1 MSSVLGTYARKD
13 ISFIEGK
20 GSYLFAENGDKYLDF
35 VQGIATNILGH
46 CHEHLVKTIQH
57 QSKKLW
63 HVSNA
68 FIIPDQERLAKR
80 LTDNTFADFV
90 CFQNSGTEAT
100 EASIKIARKYF
111 HKIGKPEKNR
121 IITFQGAFHGR
132 TLASLFA
139 ANNPKHT
146 EGFGPKV
153 DGFDQVPFP
162 GSNNTSNS
170 DHQIIKEAI
179 NKNTAAIMVETI
191 MGEGGIK
198 VIPDFCLKGLRELC
212 DEHKILLILDEVQ
225 SAYRTGNFFAF
236 EPSGIK
242 PDIVPIAK
250 GIGGGFPLG
259 ACLVTKKVSVGMTAG
274 THGSTF
280 GGNPLAMAIGNAVL
294 DILLKKDFLKNVKKK
309 GEYFYQGLN
318 KIKDKHPKIIGE
330 IRGMGLMVGLKMLV
344 DNTTFIKKLMDHKML
359 TLKAEDNVI
368 RLFPPLI
375 VSNNELDESINKIEK
390 VCEDM
395 N

>member
-1 MSSVLGTYARKD
+1 MSSVLGTYARKN
-13 ISFIEGK
+13 ISFKEGK
-20 GSYLFAENGDKYLDF
+20 GSYLFTDSGEKYLDF

-46 CHEHLVKTIQH
+46 CHEHLVEAIQE

-63 HVSNA
+63 HTSNA

-80 LTDNTFADFV
+80 LCENTFADFV

-132 TLASLFA
+132 TLAALFA
-139 ANNPKHT
+139 ANNPKHI

-153 DGFDQVPFP
+153 DGFDQVPFA
-162 GSNNTSNS
+162 
-170 DHQIIKEAI
+170 DHKAIKKAI
-179 NKNTAAIMVETI
+179 NKNTAAIMIETI

-198 VIPDFCLKGLRELC
+198 VVPDVCLKGLRELC
-212 DEHKILLILDEVQ
+212 DEKNILLILDEVQ

-236 EPSGIK
+236 ENSGIT

-259 ACLVTKKVSVGMTAG
+259 ACLVTKKVSVGMTPG

-280 GGNPLAMAIGNAVL
+280 GGNPLAMAVGNAVL
-294 DILLKKDFLKNVKKK
+294 DVIFAKGFLNTVKQK
-309 GEYFYQGLN
+309 GKYFENGLN
-318 KIKDKHPKIIGE
+318 KIKNKYPKIIEE
-330 IRGMGLMVGLKMLV
+330 IRGVGLMKGIKVLV
-344 DNTTFIKKLMDHKML
+344 DNTEFIKNLMNHKML
-359 TLKAEDNVI
+359 TVKAEENVI
-368 RLFPPLI
+368 RLFPPLT
-375 VSNNELDESINKIEK
+375 VENKDLDEGISKIDE
-390 VCEDM
+390 VCKEM
-395 N
+395 S

>member
-1 MSSVLGTYARKD
+1 MSSVLGTYARKN
-13 ISFIEGK
+13 ISFKEGK
-20 GSYLFAENGDKYLDF
+20 GSYLFTDSGEKYLDF

-46 CHEHLVKTIQH
+46 CHEHLVEAIQE

-63 HVSNA
+63 HTSNA

-80 LTDNTFADFV
+80 LCENTFADFV

-132 TLASLFA
+132 TLAALFA
-139 ANNPKHT
+139 ANNPKHI

-153 DGFDQVPFP
+153 DGFDQVPFA
-162 GSNNTSNS
+162 
-170 DHQIIKEAI
+170 DHKAIKKAI
-179 NKNTAAIMVETI
+179 NKNTAAIMIETI

-198 VIPDFCLKGLRELC
+198 VVPDVCLKGLRELC
-212 DEHKILLILDEVQ
+212 DEKNILLILDEVQ

-236 EPSGIK
+236 ENSGIT

-259 ACLVTKKVSVGMTAG
+259 ACLVTKKVSVGMTPG

-280 GGNPLAMAIGNAVL
+280 GGNPLAMAVGNAVL
-294 DILLKKDFLKNVKKK
+294 DVIFAKGFLNTVKQK
-309 GEYFYQGLN
+309 GKYFENGLN
-318 KIKDKHPKIIGE
+318 KIKDKYPKIIEE
-330 IRGMGLMVGLKMLV
+330 IRGVGLMKGIKVLV
-344 DNTTFIKKLMDHKML
+344 DNTEFIKNLMNHKML
-359 TLKAEDNVI
+359 TVKAEENVI
-368 RLFPPLI
+368 RLFPPLT
-375 VSNNELDESINKIEK
+375 VENKDLDEGISKIDE
-390 VCEDM
+390 VCKEM
-395 N
+395 S

>member
-1 MSSVLGTYARKD
+1 MSSVLGTYASKA
-13 ISFIEGK
+13 ISFTEGK

-35 VQGIATNILGH
+35 VQGIATNVLGH
-46 CHEHLVKTIQH
+46 CHEHLIKTIQE

-68 FIIPDQERLAKR
+68 FIIPEQERLAKR

-132 TLASLFA
+132 TLAALFA

-153 DGFDQVPFP
+153 DGFDQVPFA
-162 GSNNTSNS
+162 
-170 DHQIIKEAI
+170 DHEAIKKAI
-179 NKNTAAIMVETI
+179 NKNTAAIMIETI

-198 VIPDFCLKGLRELC
+198 IVPDVCLKGLRETC
-212 DEHKILLILDEVQ
+212 DAKGLLLILDEVQ
-225 SAYRTGNFFAF
+225 CAYRTGNFFAF
-236 EPSGIK
+236 EKSGVV

-259 ACLVTKKVSVGMTAG
+259 ACLVTKKVSVGMVPG

-280 GGNPLAMAIGNAVL
+280 GGNPLAMAAGNAVL
-294 DILLKKDFLKNVKKK
+294 DIIFGKNFFENVKEK
-309 GEYFYQGLN
+309 GKYFDQCLK
-318 KIKDKHPKIIGE
+318 KIKDKYPNIIGE
-330 IRGMGLMVGLKMLV
+330 IRGVGLIKGLKMLV
-344 DNTTFIKKLMDHKML
+344 DNTEFIKKLMSHKML
-359 TLKAEDNVI
+359 TIKAEENVI
-368 RLFPPLI
+368 RLFPPLN
-375 VSNNELDESINKIEK
+375 VNNNELDEAIYKIGK
-390 VCEDM
+390 VCKEI

>member
-1 MSSVLGTYARKD
+1 MSSVLDTYARKD
-13 ISFIEGK
+13 ISFKEGK
-20 GSYLFAENGDKYLDF
+20 GSYLYTESGDKYLDF

-46 CHEHLVKTIQH
+46 SHEHLVKAIQE

-68 FIIPDQERLAKR
+68 FIIPEQERLAKR

-121 IITFQGAFHGR
+121 IITFKGAFHGR
-132 TLASLFA
+132 TLAALFA
-139 ANNPKHT
+139 ANNPKHV

-153 DGFDQVPFP
+153 EGFDQVPFA
-162 GSNNTSNS
+162 
-170 DHQIIKEAI
+170 DHEAIKKTI

-198 VIPDFCLKGLRELC
+198 IIPDFCLKGLRELC
-212 DEHKILLILDEVQ
+212 DEHEILLILDEVQ
-225 SAYRTGNFFAF
+225 SAYRTGNFLAF
-236 EPSGIK
+236 EPSGVK

-259 ACLVTKKVSVGMTAG
+259 ACLVTKKVSIGMTPG

-280 GGNPLAMAIGNAVL
+280 GGNPLGMAVGNAVL
-294 DILLKKDFLKNVKKK
+294 DILLEKNFFVNVKKK
-309 GEYFYQGLN
+309 GEYFHQELN
-318 KIKDKHPKIIGE
+318 KVKEKYPKVIEE
-330 IRGMGLMVGLKMLV
+330 IRGVGLMTGLRMFV
-344 DNTTFIKKLMDHKML
+344 DNVEFMKKLMENKML
-359 TLKAEDNVI
+359 TVKAEENVI

-375 VSNNELDESINKIEK
+375 VSNNELDEAIKKIEI
-390 VCEDM
+390 VCKAM

>member
-1 MSSVLGTYARKD
+1 MSSVLGTYSRKG
-13 ISFIEGK
+13 ISFKEGK
-20 GSYLFAENGDKYLDF
+20 GSYLFTENGDKYLDF

-46 CHEHLVKTIQH
+46 CHDHLVQTIQK

-68 FIIPDQERLAKR
+68 FVIPDQERLAKR

-121 IITFQGAFHGR
+121 IITFKGAFHGR
-132 TLASLFA
+132 TLAALFA

-153 DGFDQVPFP
+153 DGFDQVPFA
-162 GSNNTSNS
+162 
-170 DHQIIKEAI
+170 DHEAI
-179 NKNTAAIMVETI
+179 KKTISKNTAGIMVETI

-198 VIPDFCLKGLRELC
+198 VVPDYCIKGLRELC
-212 DEHKILLILDEVQ
+212 DENDILLILDEVQ
-225 SAYRTGNFFAF
+225 CAYRTGNFFAF
-236 EPSGIK
+236 EKSGII

-259 ACLVTKKVSVGMTAG
+259 ACLVTKKVSIGMTPG

-280 GGNPLAMAIGNAVL
+280 GGNPLAMAVGNAVL
-294 DILLKKDFLKNVKKK
+294 DIIFSKDFLNNVKKK
-309 GEYFYQGLN
+309 GKYFDERLN
-318 KIKDKHPKIIGE
+318 KIKDKYPKIIGE
-330 IRGMGLMVGLKMLV
+330 VRGIGLIKGIKLLV
-344 DNTTFIKKLMDHKML
+344 DNAEFIMKLMNHKML
-359 TLKAEDNVI
+359 TVKAEENVI
-368 RLFPPLI
+368 RLFPPL
-375 VSNNELDESINKIEK
+375 VVDNKELDEAVILIEK
-390 VCEDM
+390 VCKEM
-395 N
+395 S

>member
-1 MSSVLGTYARKD
+1 MSSVLGTYARKP

-20 GSYLFAENGDKYLDF
+20 GSYLFTKNGDKYLDF
-35 VQGIATNILGH
+35 VQGIGTNILGH
-46 CHEHLVKTIQH
+46 CHEYLVKTIQE

-68 FIIPDQERLAKR
+68 FIIDEQERLAKR
-80 LTDNTFADFV
+80 LTENTFADFV

-121 IITFQGAFHGR
+121 IITFEGAFHGR
-132 TLASLFA
+132 TLAAMFS
-139 ANNPKHT
+139 ANNPKHI

-153 DGFDQVPFP
+153 DGFDQVPFA
-162 GSNNTSNS
+162 
-170 DHQIIKEAI
+170 DHEAIKKAI
-179 NKNTAAIMVETI
+179 NKNTAAIMLETI

-198 VIPDFCLKGLRELC
+198 VVPDFCIKGIRELC
-212 DEHKILLILDEVQ
+212 DEHEILLILDEVQ
-225 SAYRTGNFFAF
+225 CAYRTGNFFAF
-236 EPSGIK
+236 EKSGVN

-259 ACLVTKKVSVGMTAG
+259 ACLVNKKVSVGMTPG

-280 GGNPLAMAIGNAVL
+280 GGNPLAMAVGNAVL
-294 DILLKKDFLKNVKKK
+294 DIIFEKDFFKNVEKK
-309 GEYFYQGLN
+309 GEYFQDGLK
-318 KIKDKHPKIIGE
+318 KIKDKYPKIIE
-330 IRGMGLMVGLKMLV
+330 EVRGVGLIKGLKMLV
-344 DNTTFIKKLMDHKML
+344 DNDEFIKKLMNNKML
-359 TLKAEDNVI
+359 TVKASENVI

-375 VSNNELDESINKIEK
+375 VSNKELDEALVKIEK
-390 VCEDM
+390 VCKEM
-395 N
+395 S

>member
-1 MSSVLGTYARKD
+1 MSSVLGTYARKA
-13 ISFIEGK
+13 ISFTEGK
-20 GSYLFAENGDKYLDF
+20 GSYLFATNGDKYLDF
-35 VQGIATNILGH
+35 VQGIATNVLGH
-46 CHEHLVKTIQH
+46 CHEHLVKTIQE
-57 QSKKLW
+57 QSEKLW

-68 FIIPDQERLAKR
+68 FVIPEQERLAKR

-121 IITFQGAFHGR
+121 ILTFQGAFHGR
-132 TLASLFA
+132 TLAALFA

-153 DGFDQVPFP
+153 DGFDQVPFA
-162 GSNNTSNS
+162 
-170 DHQIIKEAI
+170 DEKALKKAI

-198 VIPDFCLKGLRELC
+198 VVPDFCIKGLRELC
-212 DEHKILLILDEVQ
+212 DKHDILLILDEVQ
-225 SAYRTGNFFAF
+225 CAYRTGNFFAF
-236 EPSGIK
+236 EKSGIA

-259 ACLVTKKVSVGMTAG
+259 ACLLTKKVSVGMTSG

-280 GGNPLAMAIGNAVL
+280 GGNPLAMAVGNAVL
-294 DILLKKDFLKNVKKK
+294 DILFEKDFFNNVKKK
-309 GEYFYQGLN
+309 GEYFDQGLN
-318 KIKDKHPKIIGE
+318 EIKNKYPKVIGE
-330 IRGMGLMVGLKMLV
+330 IRGLGLMKGLKLLV
-344 DNTTFIKKLMDHKML
+344 DNVEFMNKLMENKML
-359 TLKAEDNVI
+359 TVKAEENVI
-368 RLFPPLI
+368 RLFPPL
-375 VSNNELDESINKIEK
+375 VVNNKELDEAIHKIED
-390 VCEDM
+390 VCKKM
-395 N
+395 SQT

>member
-1 MSSVLGTYARKD
+1 MSSILGTYARKA
-13 ISFIEGK
+13 ISFTEGK
-20 GSYLFAENGDKYLDF
+20 GCYLFTDNGEKYLDF

-46 CHEHLVKTIQH
+46 CHEHLVETIQK

-68 FIIPDQERLAKR
+68 FIIADQERLAER
-80 LTDNTFADFV
+80 LTNNTFADFV

-121 IITFQGAFHGR
+121 IITFKGAFHGR

-153 DGFDQVPFP
+153 DGFDQVPFA
-162 GSNNTSNS
+162 
-170 DHQIIKEAI
+170 DHEAIKKAI
-179 NKNTAAIMVETI
+179 NKSTAAIMVETI

-198 VIPDFCLKGLRELC
+198 VIPDFCLKGLRDLC
-212 DEHKILLILDEVQ
+212 DEHGILLILDEVQ

-236 EPSGIK
+236 EPAGIK

-259 ACLVTKKVSVGMTAG
+259 ACLVTKKISIGMTVG

-280 GGNPLAMAIGNAVL
+280 GGNPLAMAVGNAVL
-294 DILLKKDFLKNVKKK
+294 DIIFKKDFLKNVKQK
-309 GEYFYQGLN
+309 GEYFHKKLN
-318 KIKDKHPKIIGE
+318 KIKEKYPKIIAE
-330 IRGMGLMVGLKMLV
+330 VRGVGLMIGIRLLV
-344 DNTTFIKKLMDHKML
+344 DNTEFMKKLMENKML
-359 TLKAEDNVI
+359 TVKAEENVI

-375 VSNNELDESINKIEK
+375 VNNNELDEAINKIEIVSK
-390 VCEDM
+390 SM
-395 N
+395 S

>member
-1 MSSVLGTYARKD
+1 MSSILGTYARKP
-13 ISFIEGK
+13 ISFTEGK
-20 GSYLFAENGDKYLDF
+20 GSYLIAENGEKYLDF
-35 VQGIATNILGH
+35 VQGIATNVLGH
-46 CHEHLVKTIQH
+46 CHEHLVNTLQQ
-57 QSKKLW
+57 QSQKLW

-68 FIIPDQERLAKR
+68 FVIPAQERLAKR

-132 TLASLFA
+132 TLAALFA

-146 EGFGPKV
+146 EGFGPKI
-153 DGFDQVPFP
+153 DGFDQVPFA
-162 GSNNTSNS
+162 
-170 DHQIIKEAI
+170 DHEAI
-179 NKNTAAIMVETI
+179 KKAITKNTAAIMIETI

-198 VIPDFCLKGLRELC
+198 VVPDVCLQGLKKIC
-212 DEHKILLILDEVQ
+212 DENDILLILDEVQ
-225 SAYRTGNFFAF
+225 SAYRTGNFLAF
-236 EPSGIK
+236 ETSGIT

-259 ACLVTKKVSVGMTAG
+259 ACLVNKKVSVGMTPG

-280 GGNPLAMAIGNAVL
+280 GGNPLAMSVGNAVL
-294 DILLKKDFLKNVKKK
+294 DVIFEKNFLKNVKQK
-309 GEYFYQGLN
+309 GEYFDQGLK
-318 KIKDKHPKIIGE
+318 KIKNKYPNIIKE
-330 IRGMGLMVGLKMLV
+330 IRGVGLIKGLKMIV
-344 DNTTFIKKLMDHKML
+344 DNNEFIKKLIDQKML
-359 TLKAEDNVI
+359 TIKAEENVI

-375 VSNNELDESINKIEK
+375 VNNTELDEAIGKIEQACK
-390 VCEDM
+390 EM
-395 N
+395 S

>member
-1 MSSVLGTYARKD
+1 MSSILGTYARKP
-13 ISFIEGK
+13 ISFKEGK
-20 GSYLFAENGDKYLDF
+20 GSYLFTENGDKYLDF

-46 CHEHLVKTIQH
+46 CHDHLVKTIQE

-68 FIIPDQERLAKR
+68 FVIPDQERLAKR
-80 LTDNTFADFV
+80 LTDNSFADFV

-111 HKIGKPEKNR
+111 HKIGKMEKNR
-121 IITFQGAFHGR
+121 IITFKGAFHGR
-132 TLASLFA
+132 TLAALFA
-139 ANNPKHT
+139 ANNPKHID
-146 EGFGPKV
+146 GFGPKIE
-153 DGFDQVPFP
+153 GFDQVPFA
-162 GSNNTSNS
+162 
-170 DHQIIKEAI
+170 DHEAIKKTI

-212 DEHKILLILDEVQ
+212 DKHEILLILDEVQ

-259 ACLVTKKVSVGMTAG
+259 ACLVTKKVSIGMTAG

-280 GGNPLAMAIGNAVL
+280 GGNPLAMAVGNAVL
-294 DILLKKDFLKNVKKK
+294 DILFEKDFLKNVKKK
-309 GEYFYQGLN
+309 GNYFHEELN
-318 KIKDKHPKIIGE
+318 KVKKKYPKILTE
-330 IRGMGLMVGLKMLV
+330 IRGVGLMIGLKTLV
-344 DNTTFIKKLMDHKML
+344 DNTKFLQKLMENKML
-359 TLKAEDNVI
+359 SVKAEENVI
-368 RLFPPLI
+368 RLFPPL
-375 VSNNELDESINKIEK
+375 VVNTSELDEAIHKIEN
-390 VCEDM
+390 VCKEM
-395 N
+395 S

>member
-1 MSSVLGTYARKD
+1 MSSILDTYARKA
-13 ISFIEGK
+13 ISFTEGR

-35 VQGIATNILGH
+35 VQGIGTNVLGH
-46 CHEHLVKTIQH
+46 CHEHLVQAIQH

-68 FIIPDQERLAKR
+68 FVIPEQERLAKR
-80 LTDNTFADFV
+80 LTENTFADFV

-111 HKIGKPEKNR
+111 HTSGKPEKNR

-132 TLASLFA
+132 TLAALFA

-153 DGFDQVPFP
+153 EGFDQVPFA
-162 GSNNTSNS
+162 
-170 DHQIIKEAI
+170 DHEAVKKAI
-179 NKNTAAIMVETI
+179 NKNTAAIMIETI

-198 VIPDFCLKGLRELC
+198 VVPDFCIKGLRDICNEN
-212 DEHKILLILDEVQ
+212 DILLILDEVQ
-225 SAYRTGNFFAF
+225 CAYRTGNFFAF
-236 EPSGIK
+236 EKSGIT

-259 ACLVTKKVSVGMTAG
+259 ACLVTKKISIGMTHG

-280 GGNPLAMAIGNAVL
+280 GGNPLAMAAGNAVL
-294 DILLKKDFLKNVKKK
+294 DIIFEKNFLNNVKKK
-309 GEYFYQGLN
+309 SEYFDQGLN
-318 KIKDKHPKIIGE
+318 KIKNKYPKIIGE
-330 IRGMGLMVGLKMLV
+330 IRGVGLIKGLKMLV
-344 DNTTFIKKLMDHKML
+344 DNVEFMKKLMKHKML
-359 TLKAEDNVI
+359 TVKAEENVI

-375 VSNNELDESINKIEK
+375 VNNKELDEAISKIET
-390 VCEDM
+390 VCKEM
-395 N
+395 SRE

>member
-1 MSSVLGTYARKD
+1 MSSVLGTYARKA
-13 ISFIEGK
+13 ISFTSGK

-46 CHEHLVKTIQH
+46 CHEHLVKTIQD

-68 FIIPDQERLAKR
+68 YIIPEQERLAQR
-80 LTDNTFADFV
+80 LTENTFADFV

-100 EASIKIARKYF
+100 EAGIKIARKYF

-132 TLASLFA
+132 TLAALFA
-139 ANNPKHT
+139 ANNSKHT

-153 DGFDQVPFP
+153 DGFDQVPFA
-162 GSNNTSNS
+162 
-170 DHQIIKEAI
+170 DHEAIKKAI

-198 VIPDFCLKGLRELC
+198 VVPEFCIQGLRKIC
-212 DEHKILLILDEVQ
+212 DEHDMLLILDEVQ
-225 SAYRTGNFFAF
+225 CAYRTGSFFAF
-236 EPSGIK
+236 EKSGIR

-259 ACLVTKKVSVGMTAG
+259 ACLVTKKVSAGMTPG

-280 GGNPLAMAIGNAVL
+280 GGNPLATAVGNAML
-294 DILLKKDFLKNVKKK
+294 DVILKDGFLNNVKKK
-309 GEYFYQGLN
+309 GEYFHEALR
-318 KIKDKHPKIIGE
+318 KIKKKYPKIIGE
-330 IRGMGLMVGLKMLV
+330 IRGIGLLLGIKMLV
-344 DNTTFIKKLMDHKML
+344 DNAEFMKNLMDHKML
-359 TLKAEDNVI
+359 TVKAEENVI

-375 VSNNELDESINKIEK
+375 VSNKELDEAASKIEK
-390 VCEDM
+390 VCEEM

>member
-13 ISFIEGK
+13 ISFIDGK
-20 GSYLFAENGDKYLDF
+20 GSYLYTEKGEKYLDF

-46 CHEHLVKTIQH
+46 CHEHLVKTIQI

-132 TLASLFA
+132 TLAALFA
-139 ANNPKHT
+139 ANNPKHV

-153 DGFDQVPFP
+153 EGFDQVPFA
-162 GSNNTSNS
+162 
-170 DHQIIKEAI
+170 DHEAVKKAI

-198 VIPDFCLKGLRELC
+198 VVPDFCIKGLRELC
-212 DEHKILLILDEVQ
+212 NEHEVLLILDEVQ
-225 SAYRTGNFFAF
+225 CAYRTGNFFAF
-236 EPSGIK
+236 ENSGVA

-280 GGNPLAMAIGNAVL
+280 GGNPLAMAVGNAVL
-294 DILLKKDFLKNVKKK
+294 DIIFEKGFLENVKEK
-309 GEYFYQGLN
+309 GKYFDQGLN
-318 KIKDKHPKIIGE
+318 KIKTKHPKIIKE
-330 IRGMGLMVGLKMLV
+330 VRGIGLIKGIKMLV
-344 DNTTFIKKLMDHKML
+344 DNVEFINKLMNHKML
-359 TLKAEDNVI
+359 TVKAEENVI

-375 VSNNELDESINKIEK
+375 VQKQELDEALNKIEK
-390 VCEDM
+390 VCKEM
-395 N
+395 S

>member
-1 MSSVLGTYARKD
+1 MSSVLGIYARKA
-13 ISFIEGK
+13 ISFEEGK
-20 GSYLFAENGDKYLDF
+20 GSYLFAENGEKYLDF
-35 VQGIATNILGH
+35 VQGIGTNVLGH
-46 CHEHLVKTIQH
+46 CHEHLVKTIQK

-68 FIIPDQERLAKR
+68 FVIPEQERLAKR
-80 LTDNTFADFV
+80 LTDYTFADFV

-132 TLASLFA
+132 TLAALFA
-139 ANNPKHT
+139 ANNPKHI

-153 DGFDQVPFP
+153 DGFDQVPFA
-162 GSNNTSNS
+162 
-170 DHQIIKEAI
+170 DLEAIKKFI
-179 NKNTAAIMVETI
+179 NKNTAAIMIETI

-198 VIPDFCLKGLRELC
+198 VVPDFCLKGLRELC
-212 DEHKILLILDEVQ
+212 DEHGLLLILDEVQ
-225 SAYRTGNFFAF
+225 CAYRTGNFFAF
-236 EPSGIK
+236 EKSGIT

-259 ACLVTKKVSVGMTAG
+259 ACLVTKKVSIGMTLG

-280 GGNPLAMAIGNAVL
+280 GGNPLAMAAGNAVL
-294 DILLKKDFLKNVKKK
+294 DIIFEKNFLKNVRQK
-309 GEYFYQGLN
+309 GKYFDQGLN
-318 KIKDKHPKIIGE
+318 KIKDKYPKIIGE
-330 IRGMGLMVGLKMLV
+330 IRGAGLIKGLKMLV
-344 DNTTFIKKLMDHKML
+344 DNAEFIKKLMDHKML
-359 TLKAEDNVI
+359 TIKAEENVI

-375 VSNNELDESINKIEK
+375 VDNKELDEAISKIEK
-390 VCEDM
+390 TCNVM
-395 N
+395 S

>member
-1 MSSVLGTYARKD
+1 MSSILGTYARKP
-13 ISFIEGK
+13 ISFIKGS
-20 GSYLFAENGDKYLDF
+20 GSYLYTENGEKYLDF

-46 CHEHLVKTIQH
+46 CHEHLVKTIQE

-68 FIIPDQERLAKR
+68 FIIEEQEKLAKR

-153 DGFDQVPFP
+153 DGFDQVPFA
-162 GSNNTSNS
+162 
-170 DHQIIKEAI
+170 DHEAVKKAI
-179 NKNTAAIMVETI
+179 NKNTAAIMIETI

-198 VIPDFCLKGLRELC
+198 VVPDYCLKGLRELC
-212 DEHKILLILDEVQ
+212 DQHEILLILDEVQ
-225 SAYRTGNFFAF
+225 SAYRTGSFFAF
-236 EPSGIK
+236 EKSGIK

-259 ACLVTKKVSVGMTAG
+259 ACLVTKKVSKGMTAG
-274 THGSTF
+274 SHGSTF
-280 GGNPLAMAIGNAVL
+280 GGNPLACSVGLAVL
-294 DILLKKDFLKNVKKK
+294 DILFEKDFFKKVKQK
-309 GEYFYQGLN
+309 GEYFDQSLS
-318 KIKDKHPKIIGE
+318 KIKNKYPKIIKE
-330 IRGMGLMVGLKMLV
+330 IRGLGLMKGLKMLV
-344 DNTTFIKKLMDHKML
+344 DNTEFMNKLMKNKML
-359 TLKAEDNVI
+359 TVKASENVI
-368 RLFPPLI
+368 RLFPSLV
-375 VSNNELDESINKIEK
+375 VSDKELDEAVSKIEK
-390 VCEDM
+390 VCKEM
-395 N
+395 S

>member
-1 MSSVLGTYARKD
+1 MSSVLDTYARKP
-13 ISFIEGK
+13 ISFSKGK
-20 GSYLFAENGDKYLDF
+20 GCYLFTENGDKYLDF
-35 VQGIATNILGH
+35 VQGIATNVLGH
-46 CHEHLVKTIQH
+46 CHEHLVKTIQE

-68 FIIPDQERLAKR
+68 FVIPDQERLAKR

-100 EASIKIARKYF
+100 EASIKVARKYF

-121 IITFQGAFHGR
+121 IITFKGAFHGR
-132 TLASLFA
+132 TLAALFA

-146 EGFGPKV
+146 EGFGPTV
-153 DGFDQVPFP
+153 EGFDQVPFA
-162 GSNNTSNS
+162 
-170 DHQIIKEAI
+170 DHEKIKKAI

-198 VIPDFCLKGLRELC
+198 VIPDFCLKGLRDLC
-212 DEHKILLILDEVQ
+212 DENEILLILDEVQ
-225 SAYRTGNFFAF
+225 CAYRTGNFFAF
-236 EPSGIK
+236 EPSGIR

-259 ACLVTKKVSVGMTAG
+259 ACLVNEKVSVGMTTG

-294 DILLKKDFLKNVKKK
+294 DVLFEKDFLNNVKKK
-309 GEYFYQGLN
+309 GDYFQQLLN
-318 KIKDKHPKIIGE
+318 RIKKKYPKIIGE
-330 IRGMGLMVGLKMLV
+330 VRGIGLMLGLKMV
-344 DNTTFIKKLMDHKML
+344 SDNTEFMKKLMKHKML
-359 TLKAEDNVI
+359 TVKAEENVI

-375 VSNNELDESINKIEK
+375 VNNTELDEAANKIEA
-390 VCEDM
+390 VCEEM
-395 N
+395 NK